1 MVLLGPPHLY
11 NESFWLTPLPCSA
24 LPGPRNS
31 QAGTAPLWGT
41 PPPPLPATYPCA
53 MVLDVCTL
61 ISAARCP
68 IHQSLPL
75 SCAFRLLYTA
85 AAAEEVSRSTA
96 QDSKVKGCPIHPGS
110 VNINHSLHAQPLH
123 HALHFTDTYFTS
135 VFHCSSVFQLH
146 ILFQFRISPLY
157 FICSAGCSSYQGFTF
172 WALNQQP
179 VPGIALHRKPL
190 YKADSRPKSR
200 KC

>member
-1 MVLLGPPHLY
+1 MFCVAWAQ
-11 NESFWLTPLPCSA
+11 EQ
-24 LPGPRNS
+24 PGRNS
-31 QAGTAPLWGT
+31 SFVRNT
-41 PPPPLPATYPCA
+41 PSTPTSHPYHLPMCNGPWCVHSDLCSKMPNPPISSSLLCISFTLHCSSSTGSVSVHCTGQQSPA
-53 MVLDVCTL
+53 
-61 ISAARCP
+61 
-68 IHQSLPL
+68 
-75 SCAFRLLYTA
+75 
-85 AAAEEVSRSTA
+85 
-96 QDSKVKGCPIHPGS
+96 KGCPIHPGS
-110 VNINHSLHAQPLH
+110 VNINHSLHAQPLD

-135 VFHCSSVFQLH
+135 VFHCSSVFHLR
-146 ILFQFRISPLY
+146 ILFQFRISPPY